1 MKPIGQTS
9 FDFLAGGGEMGA
21 LMRGRDWADSG
32 LGAPADW
39 PLTLKTSIRLLLA
52 SQHPMLILW
61 GRQLVMFYN
70 DAYSPSLGPERHP
83 GALGQPARQ
92 CWAEIWDVIEPDIDT
107 VMRQGGSV
115 WHEDR
120 LIPITRHGAREDA
133 WWTYSY
139 SPIEDDGGVRGVLT
153 ISHDVTEE
161 HRNRETLT
169 QRNSSLS
176 GDLAQQVHDWQ
187 QMHSMSS
194 RLINSS
200 GLSEQLLVILSTATA
215 FLDSAQGKISVDD
228 AATGRLI
235 TLSSQGIDEA
245 GLGELACL
253 PIGVGPCTKAFESRA
268 RVIIEDIESDPAYL
282 PLIEF
287 ARRQRI
293 RGVVAS
299 PFFDARGEPLGV
311 LTVFSAEPCRP
322 GLRELQLIDICA
334 GHIGLFVERAQAERR
349 RAEAE
354 QALKDSE
361 TKLLQLVNTVPQLAW
376 MANADGWIHWYNDRW
391 YDYTGTTPQQME
403 GWGWQSVHDP
413 ETLPMVMERWP
424 HSIATGEPFQMT
436 FPLRG
441 ADGIFRPFFTLVSPL
456 RDASGKVTQWFGTN
470 TDVSPL
476 QQAEQAVRKSQER
489 LQQGLLAGGMT
500 VWDWSPATDAIEFSS
515 NAPAILGHAS
525 NTMATVLAT
534 VHADD
539 AAALRAGI
547 AAALTDGGEFR
558 QLARMVRPDN
568 GETVWIDMRGD
579 CSADPTGHG
588 PTVRGVSIDVT
599 HRVRAEE
606 ELRQADRRKDEFLA
620 MLAHELRNPLA
631 PISTAAQIL
640 NKPGIGEERVRKTSE
655 IIARQVS
662 HMKSLVDDLLDVS
675 RVTRG
680 LVTLEREPLDIKLVV
695 HSAVEQVRPLI
706 EARRHAL
713 AVRMDSEPAFVEG
726 DRTRLV
732 QVVANLL
739 NNAAKYTPQGGE
751 IELSVQV
758 QASRVDLSVVDNG
771 MGIEPALLAHV
782 FDLFAQGER
791 TPDRSQGGLGLGLAL
806 VKSLMELHGGSVI
819 AHSGGSG
826 QGSRFTLSLLLLTAA
841 PSAAAPA
848 EAPALAAIR
857 PLRLMLVDDNV
868 DAAEMLAALLGAQGH
883 HVSISHDARSAL
895 ESPDAGNH
903 NAFILD
909 IGLPDMDGYEL
920 ARRFRAR
927 PDTAN
932 AVLIALTGYG
942 QQQDRVLSK
951 AAGFNFH
958 FVKPVESGDLT
969 RVLAQI
975 AAPP

>member
-1 MKPIGQTS
+1 
-9 FDFLAGGGEMGA
+9 
-21 LMRGRDWADSG
+21 MRGRDWADSG

-39 PLTLKTSIRLLLA
+39 PLTLKTATRLMLA
-52 SQHPMLILW
+52 SQHPMLIFW
-61 GRQLVMFYN
+61 GPELVMFYN
-70 DAYSPSLGPERHP
+70 DAFSPSLGPERHP
-83 GALGQPARQ
+83 GALGQRARQ
-92 CWAEIWDVIEPDIDT
+92 CWAEVWDVIEPDIDT
-107 VMRQGGSV
+107 VMRQGGAV

-120 LIPITRHGAREDA
+120 LVPITRHGARKDV

-139 SPIEDDGGVRGVLT
+139 SPIEDDGGVRGVL
-153 ISHDVTEE
+153 IIAHDVTEE
-161 HRNRETLT
+161 HLSRESMRTV
-169 QRNSSLS
+169 NSSLS

-187 QMHSMSS
+187 QMHAMSS
-194 RLINSS
+194 RLLNSS
-200 GLSEQLLVILSTATA
+200 GLQEQLLVILSTATA
-215 FLDSAQGKISVDD
+215 FLDSAQGMISVLD
-228 AATGRLI
+228 AAAGGLV
-235 TLSSQGIDEA
+235 TLASQGIDES
-245 GLGELACL
+245 GLGQVACVA
-253 PIGVGPCTKAFESRA
+253 VGAGHCGKALESGA
-268 RVIIEDIESDPAYL
+268 RVIVEDIESDPAYSNDRG
-282 PLIEF
+282 F
-287 ARRQRI
+287 ARGQRI

-299 PFFDARGEPLGV
+299 PFFDSRGEPLGV
-311 LTVFSAEPCRP
+311 LSIFSAEPCRP
-322 GLRELQLIDICA
+322 GLRELQLVDICA
-334 GHIGLFVERAQAERR
+334 GHIGLFVERSQAERQR
-349 RAEAE
+349 GETE

-413 ETLPMVMERWP
+413 ETLPLVMERWP

-441 ADGIFRPFFTLVSPL
+441 ADGRFRPFFTLVSPL
-456 RDASGKVTQWFGTN
+456 RDPSGKVTQWFGTN

-500 VWDWSPATDAIEFSS
+500 VWDWDPGTDAIEFSS

-525 NTMATVLAT
+525 NTMSAVLAT

-539 AAALRAGI
+539 APGLRAGI
-547 AAALTDGGEFR
+547 AAALTDGGAFE

-568 GETVWIDMRGD
+568 GETVWIDMRGE
-579 CSADPTGHG
+579 CSVDPMGHG
-588 PTVRGVSIDVT
+588 PSVRGVSIDVT

-606 ELRQADRRKDEFLA
+606 ELRLADRRKDEFLA

-640 NKPGIGEERVRKTSE
+640 KKPGIGEERVRKTSE
-655 IIARQVS
+655 IIARQVG
-662 HMKSLVDDLLDVS
+662 HMTSLVDDLLDVS

-680 LVTLEREPLDIKLVV
+680 LVTLEREPVDIKLVV
-695 HSAVEQVRPLI
+695 HSAIEQVRPLI

-713 AVRMDSEPAFVEG
+713 TVRLASEPAFVEG
-726 DRTRLV
+726 DRIRLV

-751 IELSVQV
+751 IVLHVQV
-758 QASRVDLSVVDNG
+758 QDGQVGLSVADNG

-806 VKSLMELHGGSVI
+806 VKSLMELHGGSVT

-826 QGSRFTLSLLLLTAA
+826 QGSRFALSLPLLAGATAA
-841 PSAAAPA
+841 VTPAAAT
-848 EAPALAAIR
+848 APAPVR

-868 DAAEMLAALLGAQGH
+868 DAAETLAALLGAEGH
-883 HVSISHDARSAL
+883 HVSVSHDARSAL
-895 ESPDAGNH
+895 ESPTVGIH

-942 QQQDRVLSK
+942 QQHDRVLSK

-958 FVKPVESGDLT
+958 FVKPVEADDLT

-975 AAPP
+975 ATPR